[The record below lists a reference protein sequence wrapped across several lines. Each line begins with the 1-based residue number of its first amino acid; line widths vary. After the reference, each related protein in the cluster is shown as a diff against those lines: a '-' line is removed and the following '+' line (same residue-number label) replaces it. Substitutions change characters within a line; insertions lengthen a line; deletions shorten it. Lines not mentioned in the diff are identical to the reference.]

1 MRCPECNT
9 EIHDTKSR
17 FCPNC
22 GAPVNNGDS
31 ANERE
36 QSRSES
42 FSSANER
49 EQTKGGSHDEPQL
62 GRGMMIFIA
71 VGLVVVIAYGIAT
84 YLYHRNDPEYTRTAI
99 EPDSTLA
106 DKNTVKFDTLVPDT
120 AKRDSIRRAEKRD
133 ITNVRLRRS
142 QSNASESKV
151 RFRKVKKSLF
161 KSRYK
166 RVQSYSQ
173 GYGGIAQLGEHLLCK
188 QGVCGSIP
196 HISTINNS
204 QFVMRNA

>member
-120 AKRDSIRRAEKRD
+120 AKRDSIRRAEKREAEK
-133 ITNVRLRRS
+133 ILNS
-142 QSNASESKV
+142 I
-151 RFRKVKKSLF
+151 RKKPVEKTEDDEDKKSSTEGASSTDNSTTPSSETTTTPSEPAPAPITAP
-161 KSRYK
+161 KP
-166 RVQSYSQ
+166 RVEQV
-173 GYGGIAQLGEHLLCK
+173 E
-188 QGVCGSIP
+188 
-196 HISTINNS
+196 NE
-204 QFVMRNA
+204 